1 MQRSS
6 TCQRIVTCDARLV
19 RALITVL
26 AGSGCLAAVHVTT
39 PATIGDT
46 AAPFALPA
54 QDGRTVSLAAEL
66 AHGPVVL
73 VFYRGYW

>member
-1 MQRSS
+1 VQRSS
-6 TCQRIVTCDARLV
+6 TCQRIETCDDRDV
-19 RALITVL
+19 RAFIVAL
-26 AGSGCLAAVHVTT
+26 AGSGCLAALHVTA